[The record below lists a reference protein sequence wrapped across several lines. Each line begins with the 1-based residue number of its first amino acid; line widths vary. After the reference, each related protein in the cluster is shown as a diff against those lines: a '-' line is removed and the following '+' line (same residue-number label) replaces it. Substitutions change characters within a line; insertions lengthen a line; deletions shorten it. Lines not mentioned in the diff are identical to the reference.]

1 MPRVYLPLL
10 PIPVLAALFA
20 FSACSSPRTEEP
32 ANRLIPPAVAVAP
45 APPAPA
51 ATPAPTA
58 PTGEN
63 APTAEEL
70 HEFQRRV
77 AK

>member
-10 PIPVLAALFA
+10 PIPVLAALVA
-20 FSACSSPRTEEP
+20 FSACTSHRSDEP

-45 APPAPA
+45 APPASA

-58 PTGEN
+58 PTAEN
-63 APTAEEL
+63 APSAEEL
-70 HEFQRRV
+70 HEFRRPV